1 MSDEV
6 KVTEEKECKCFC
18 KSEGVRNFVTIALGT
33 FVGVYSALSLFTA
46 IHKPPMI
53 MPPCPF
59 AGGFGNPAPFA
70 TPCHFK
76 HNKHHFNQ
84 GFKGDKGEFHKE
96 FKGDRG
102 PAPFDKDRNKD

>member
-18 KSEGVRNFVTIALGT
+18 KSEGFRNFVVVALGT
-33 FVGVYSALSLFTA
+33 FVGVYAALSLFTA
-46 IHKPPMI
+46 IHRPP

-59 AGGFGNPAPFA
+59 GAGFGAPAPIAAPCPFA
-70 TPCHFK
+70 H
-76 HNKHHFNQ
+76 HKHHFDN
-84 GFKGDKGEFHKE
+84 GFKGHKGEFRKE
-96 FKGDRG
+96 FKGERG